1 MPEKY
6 AVILK
11 KRVTLLSK
19 MAILSSG
26 EHCPAHCTFNELEK
40 RFLGLLMLTQAVCF
54 PGCLLLHVSVLVAQ
68 TAWSGRDK
76 IQILCRTRCLLI
88 VINNTQLGILE
99 NSVHQLSSTVSL
111 AFLDVFLAC
120 SSRTLLKF
128 CKNRSQVYLAVLIR
142 SVTIDFSRNRMLS
155 SVEFCF
161 YSGVWSLKLST
172 PQNKKVLLKGQ
183 VLISQQEVVQ
193 N

>member
-1 MPEKY
+1 
-6 AVILK
+6 
-11 KRVTLLSK
+11 
-19 MAILSSG
+19 MAILSSR
-26 EHCPAHCTFNELEK
+26 EHCPVHCTFNELEK
-40 RFLGLLMLTQAVCF
+40 RFLGLLMLAQAVYF
-54 PGCLLLHVSVLVAQ
+54 PGCLLLHVSVLVAH

-76 IQILCRTRCLLI
+76 IQILCRTRCSLI

-120 SSRTLLKF
+120 SCRTLLKF
-128 CKNRSQVYLAVLIR
+128 CKNTSQVYLAVLIR

-172 PQNKKVLLKGQ
+172 PQNKRVLLKGQ
-183 VLISQQEVVQ
+183 VLISQQEDLQ